1 VRSST
6 HGEWQRGLPSEAES
20 AEAAS
25 EDRYVVYGRLD
36 ARESVSLASVLRAK
50 GIAAELVEESPSLSL
65 ALAARA
71 GCERGPYLRTPEG
84 FVLGGLHAILDWL
97 ERMHPV
103 PALMPPVRRPVR
115 RACVR
120 LLEDWIEL
128 WLPGWPRSSWG
139 PLEELGRHLFAAGFL
154 LGREPTRPDHLL
166 AAWLETEVLVRD
178 HARAH
183 LARHAPRLVSL
194 GSDLLEARHGVVAD
208 DAIALSL
215 LPVLED
221 VSGDYHAY
229 LRANHAALK
238 GGRSRVML
246 DLGLGARAFPRRR
259 TCEVRRIELGRE
271 LAALSPQ
278 DRRDVRSVLEPVGAW
293 DVLTLPPAIAEIDPA
308 DPRSL

>member
-1 VRSST
+1 MRSST